1 LTLKLIYQIKNGAYR
16 TAKECIGT

>member
-1 LTLKLIYQIKNGAYR
+1 LTLKLIYQIKNGAYQ